1 MNKIFAGIAGVVLS
15 ANVFAGSMEKDIVD
29 TAAGA
34 GTFETLVAAVQAAD
48 LVDTLK
54 SEGPF
59 TVFAPSDDAFAA
71 LPEGTVETLLKPENK
86 QQLIDLLTYH
96 VISGEV
102 MSADIAGQELSVDSV
117 QGSMLNVVAT
127 DGVMIN
133 DATVVSADIKASNG
147 IIHVVDKVI
156 MLPQN

>member
-1 MNKIFAGIAGVVLS
+1 M
-15 ANVFAGSMEKDIVD
+15 
-29 TAAGA
+29 
-34 GTFETLVAAVQAAD
+34 
-48 LVDTLK
+48 
-54 SEGPF
+54 
-59 TVFAPSDDAFAA
+59 
-71 LPEGTVETLLKPENK
+71 LLKPENK
-86 QQLIDLLTYH
+86 QQLVDLLTYH
-96 VISGEV
+96 VIPGEV

-117 QGSMLNVVAT
+117 QGAMLSVVAT

>member
-1 MNKIFAGIAGVVLS
+1 
-15 ANVFAGSMEKDIVD
+15 
-29 TAAGA
+29 
-34 GTFETLVAAVQAAD
+34 
-48 LVDTLK
+48 
-54 SEGPF
+54 
-59 TVFAPSDDAFAA
+59 
-71 LPEGTVETLLKPENK
+71 
-86 QQLIDLLTYH
+86 
-96 VISGEV
+96 